1 MNLLEVKNLKVH
13 FPVKH
18 GLLSRVAG
26 HVKAVDDVS
35 LSIAPGET
43 LVLGRYGY
51 RFNSIKEIEG
61 PNYDGVRAEVT
72 VLRDGAPVATLH
84 PEQRNYWVQ
93 RSTLTEAGIARRW
106 NLDMFVALSKNVGGG
121 RWSVRAQLRPFLGWV
136 WLSAGLMALGAVFAV
151 SDRRYRVR
159 ASAKDSASVPTI
171 AQGSAAEAS

>member
-1 MNLLEVKNLKVH
+1 
-13 FPVKH
+13 
-18 GLLSRVAG
+18 
-26 HVKAVDDVS
+26 
-35 LSIAPGET
+35 
-43 LVLGRYGY
+43 
-51 RFNSIKEIEG
+51 
-61 PNYDGVRAEVT
+61 VT
-72 VLRDGAPVATLH
+72 VLRDGVPVVTLH

-159 ASAKDSASVPTI
+159 ASAKDSAGEPTI